1 MISIVLCT
9 CNGSQFLEEQL
20 NSFLQQT
27 ILPDEIIICDDA
39 SQDDT
44 LDIIKRWKEQVSFA
58 VYVVKNPV
66 RLGICNNFEN
76 GIRKA
81 QGPYIF
87 LSDQDDVWLP
97 NKIEAS
103 LAKMKKLEQRY
114 GSDRPLLVHSDLTVV
129 DSSLQV
135 LHDSMFQSQ
144 HMIPFE
150 GDEAW
155 RRLLVQNFVTGCTIL
170 INRKAAKEV
179 LPFPKHIVMHDW
191 WLATVVAIMG
201 HIGFVAAPTI
211 YYRQHGKNSVGSK
224 AYYSLFNMQRLLSSS
239 KPAAV
244 VQKMVNHN
252 LAVAEFRQG
261 ILLKNP
267 MVRNIVSGVRNK
279 QLFFLYRHGIKKVG
293 FIKNFVFYLGLLA
306 SRTK

>member
-1 MISIVLCT
+1 
-9 CNGSQFLEEQL
+9 
-20 NSFLQQT
+20 
-27 ILPDEIIICDDA
+27 
-39 SQDDT
+39 
-44 LDIIKRWKEQVSFA
+44 
-58 VYVVKNPV
+58 
-66 RLGICNNFEN
+66 
-76 GIRKA
+76 
-81 QGPYIF
+81 
-87 LSDQDDVWLP
+87 
-97 NKIEAS
+97 
-103 LAKMKKLEQRY
+103 MKKLEQRY

-239 KPAAV
+239 KLAAV

-267 MVRNIVSGVRNK
+267 MVRNIVSGVEINNCFSYIDMALKR
-279 QLFFLYRHGIKKVG
+279 
-293 FIKNFVFYLGLLA
+293 
-306 SRTK
+306 